1 MIGFVRASNAISI
14 GDTPSPC
21 SAGHVITCDSGLN
34 VMGLERTVNQRI
46 SFLMNQIDSG
56 NPPTVNDIFQLQI
69 DVPRNVERERLEMF
83 ILQKKQELEHC
94 NTIYES
100 DRLFTELEALE
111 WLQRQ
116 AGRNK

>member
-1 MIGFVRASNAISI
+1 
-14 GDTPSPC
+14 
-21 SAGHVITCDSGLN
+21 
-34 VMGLERTVNQRI
+34 MGLEQTVSQRI

-69 DVPRNVERERLEMF
+69 DVLRNVDRERVGML
-83 ILQKKQELEHC
+83 ILQKRQELEHC

-100 DRLFTELEALE
+100 DRVFTELEALE

-116 AGRNK
+116 TGRNK